1 MFTVKLEL
9 PLVRRVVR
17 LGSWVIFAMLTQFF
31 VNYFDTLMV
40 GYLEGPIATAS
51 QAALGLGMPVFW
63 AVGGFFAAIGVGTQA
78 ITARRYAEKSDDKAG
93 QVLFNS
99 LAAGIVFA
107 IIGST
112 FGYFITEPMLNWLAE
127 ASPEQRALGTTYTQ
141 IRMIGIGGMVI
152 TFSYKAFFDGIG
164 RTYIHLYAAIA
175 MNVFNIILNYLFIYG
190 NEPLGIPRLELA
202 GAGIASCISTYLGL
216 LIMIAASVR
225 PANLK
230 RFKFYKLSHLDFG
243 IIGRISQ
250 LMVPSGM
257 ATVILMTGFA
267 LFMKFVGDID
277 AQVGDGTNT
286 YSAATK
292 AIMDTTALCFMPLIA
307 FGTATATCVSQSL
320 GAGKPNLAA
329 RYGWESVRLGVFAM
343 FIAAAVFLA
352 FPEQIIGVLA
362 PRDPAVA
369 QAGALSLRLV
379 TVALAPMAVGL
390 ILGQALFGA
399 GANVFVAVAELIMH
413 FGIFVP
419 LAWLLGPTLGYGM
432 EGAWIAAA
440 VYATVLGTVM
450 GIKFASPGWRKIKL

>member
-1 MFTVKLEL
+1 LFTAKLEL

-78 ITARRYAEKSDDKAG
+78 ITARRYAEKQDEKAG

-99 LAAGIVFA
+99 LSAGIVFA
-107 IIGST
+107 IVGST
-112 FGYFITEPMLNWLAE
+112 LGYFLTEPMLALLAE

-152 TFSYKAFFDGIG
+152 TFSYKAFFDGLG
-164 RTYIHLYAAIA
+164 RTYIHLYAAVA

-190 NEPLGIPRLELA
+190 NDALGIPRLELA
-202 GAGIASCISTYLGL
+202 GAGIASCISTYLGMF
-216 LIMIAASVR
+216 IMIAASVR

-352 FPEQIIGVLA
+352 IPEQIIGVLA